1 MAKRDQVEI
10 RARITIE
17 HPVPGVLH
25 SLQSKERVP
34 LDPKRSE
41 AGEPLSFDFPLRI
54 GPGPK
59 YFGDQV
65 QREGPERRFA
75 YIRVGQAAGD
85 HASPWSRRMKIDID
99 DTDPALLDEAT
110 KGGILVLTVDGTA
123 KDGSPVCATVRPVAK
138 KVVAA

>member
-65 QREGPERRFA
+65 QREGPERRFV

-85 HASPWSRRMKIDID
+85 HGSPWSRRMKIDIH

>member
-1 MAKRDQVEI
+1 MSPPT
-10 RARITIE
+10 RITVGGGADGST
-17 HPVPGVLH
+17 PYDVV
-25 SLQSKERVP
+25 
-34 LDPKRSE
+34 
-41 AGEPLSFDFPLRI
+41 I
-54 GPGPK
+54 GTRLLGGLPALL
-59 YFGDQV
+59 GDQV
-65 QREGPERRFA
+65 QREGPERRFV

-85 HASPWSRRMKIDID
+85 HASPWSRRMKIDIH